1 MDDGCRRRDD
11 KEARA
16 GPAPT
21 EMTPTRQR
29 VRDGGA
35 RWGSQTGHT
44 RRTKGGAPGQEP
56 EMGRGGT
63 REVVRHLSLLEV
75 SQFPWRAWATMSR
88 GELRG
93 IAGSTVAG

>member
-1 MDDGCRRRDD
+1 
-11 KEARA
+11 
-16 GPAPT
+16 
-21 EMTPTRQR
+21 
-29 VRDGGA
+29 
-35 RWGSQTGHT
+35 
-44 RRTKGGAPGQEP
+44 
-56 EMGRGGT
+56 MGRGGT